1 MPQSAIWQAVR
12 EHLKPT
18 STFADLALAFGLALA
33 ALVVASVPA
42 LSVTIARPIIGTI
55 AVLFVPG
62 YAFIAALF
70 PQKTTLENGVRLG
83 LSFGVSLV
91 IVPLLEIAL
100 NFTGWGIRLG
110 PTLGGLVVFT
120 LVCVVVASVRRH
132 QLPAEQRFAVN
143 WPMWHHS
150 DDREAARL
158 ARSAFDRML
167 SIALV
172 IAIIA
177 SVAVA
182 SYALVIP
189 KPSEH
194 FTEFYLLGANGTL
207 GNYTTDFK
215 VGVPS
220 PITVSIV
227 NHEARDVTYML
238 VVSANNSTQRSTVYS
253 EQVAVPNGQ
262 QWEKQ
267 INLVLN
273 QSGNNVKL
281 DFALYAGPQTAEPYR
296 DAHLWVNVTA

>member
-1 MPQSAIWQAVR
+1 M
-12 EHLKPT
+12 KPT
-18 STFADLALAFGLALA
+18 STFSDLVLIFGLALA
-33 ALVVASVPA
+33 AVVVASVPA
-42 LSVTIARPIIGTI
+42 FSVTVARPIIGTI

-70 PQKTTLENGVRLG
+70 PQKETLENGVRLA

-100 NFTGWGIRLG
+100 NFTRWGIRLD
-110 PTLGGLVVFT
+110 PTLVVLVVFT
-120 LVCVVVASVRRH
+120 LACVVVASVRRH
-132 QLPAEQRFAVN
+132 QLPLKQRFAVN

-150 DDREAARL
+150 DDPEAARL
-158 ARSAFDRML
+158 AGSTFDRML

-182 SYALVIP
+182 SYALVMP

-220 PITVSIV
+220 PITVGIV
-227 NHEARDVTYML
+227 NHEARDVTYTL
-238 VVSANNSTQRSTVYS
+238 VVTANSSTRRSTVYS
-253 EQVAVPNGQ
+253 EQVAIPDGQ

-267 INLVLN
+267 IDLVLN
-273 QSGNNVKL
+273 QPGNNLKL

-296 DAHLWVNVTA
+296 DTHLWVNVTA

>member
-1 MPQSAIWQAVR
+1 M
-12 EHLKPT
+12 KPT
-18 STFADLALAFGLALA
+18 SIFADLVLAFGLALA

-62 YAFIAALF
+62 YAFTAALF
-70 PQKTTLENGVRLG
+70 PQKAALGNGVRLA

-100 NFTGWGIRLG
+100 NFTRWGIRLG
-110 PTLGGLVVFT
+110 PTLVVLVVFT
-120 LVCVVVASVRRH
+120 LACVAVASVRRH
-132 QLPAEQRFAVN
+132 QLPLEQRFAVN
-143 WPMWHHS
+143 WPVWHHS
-150 DDREAARL
+150 EDPEVTPL
-158 ARSAFDRML
+158 AGSTFDRML

-182 SYALVIP
+182 SYALVVP

-215 VGVPS
+215 AGVPS
-220 PITVSIV
+220 PITVSVV
-227 NHEARDVTYML
+227 NHEARDVTYTL
-238 VVSANNSTQRSTVYS
+238 VVSANNSTQRGTVYS
-253 EQVAVPNGQ
+253 EQVAIPDGQ

-273 QSGNNVKL
+273 QPGNNVKL
-281 DFALYAGPQTAEPYR
+281 DFALYAGPQAAEPYR
-296 DAHLWVNVTA
+296 DTHLWVNVTA